1 VAVTFLVAVTNCLT
15 KETSGREGLSW
26 LTVLK
31 DTVHHCG
38 KGNAKEREAAGHIAS
53 VVRKQGESEGD

>member
-1 VAVTFLVAVTNCLT
+1 MLLEKGNSLDKWVNFG
-15 KETSGREGLSW
+15 SQFHI
-26 LTVLK
+26 
-31 DTVHHCG
+31 TVHHCG